1 MHNIRFDPGEL
12 PPAARALRDEVR
24 AFLREELTPHGPTPR
39 AISWGTSFDRA
50 FSRKVGARG
59 WIGMTWPKRYGG
71 AERSALERWV
81 VQEEML
87 AAGAP
92 CMGHWLAD
100 RQYGPMLLKFGTE
113 AQREAFLPGMVRG
126 EVMFSIGMSEPDAG
140 SDLAG
145 VRTKA
150 VRVDG
155 GWEISGT
162 KVWTTGA
169 HLADYA
175 LALVRTGGPE
185 AQKHA
190 GLSQFIVDLKSP
202 GVTVR
207 PIRDLIG
214 HHHFNEVHFERAFV
228 PSDRMVGAEG
238 DGWKQVTNELAF
250 ERSGP
255 DRYLASVR
263 LYFDLIRAVGKAP
276 GERSAV
282 AIGKLTAQLAT
293 LRQMSL
299 SVAAMLEAGRDPA
312 VEASMVKDVGSQH
325 EQGLPEV
332 VHELLGTEPRLDS
345 GGELA
350 RSHAY
355 IVVNAPSFSI
365 RGGAREVVRG
375 IIARGLGLR

>member
-24 AFLREELTPHGPTPR
+24 AFLHEELAPRGPTPR

-59 WIGMTWPKRYGG
+59 WIGMTWPTRYGG
-71 AERSALERWV
+71 SERSALERWV

-113 AQREAFLPGMVRG
+113 AQREEFLPGMVRG

-140 SDLAG
+140 SDLAA

-150 VRVDG
+150 ARVDG
-155 GWEISGT
+155 GWELSGT

-185 AQKHA
+185 TQKHA

-228 PSDRMVGAEG
+228 PAERMVGAEG

-263 LYFDLIRAVGKAP
+263 LYFDLIRAVGRSPA
-276 GERSAV
+276 ERSAV
-282 AIGKLTAQLAT
+282 AIGKLAAQLST

-325 EQGLPEV
+325 EQWLPEV
-332 VHELLGTEPRLDS
+332 VHDLLGTEPRLDS

-350 RSHAY
+350 RAQAY
-355 IVVNAPSFSI
+355 IVANAPSFSI